1 MKFIMKHTNNFPFKK
16 IIIAEVGSVHD
27 GSFGNACKLIEAAAA
42 AGADVVKF
50 QTHIADAETLPEAPN
65 PAYFSSESRYDY
77 FKRTAF
83 EKEQWKKLM
92 DVCGEN
98 NVGFLSSPFSLEA
111 VDLLEG
117 LAVKAYKI
125 ASGEVTNLPLLE
137 RIAETGK
144 PVYLSSGMNSW
155 GELDVAIKTLR
166 ESCDICVMQC
176 TSAYPSPPE
185 RIGLNI
191 IEELFEKYGLTVGF
205 SDHADGLAAGSAA
218 AAFGASVIEKHFT
231 FSKLMYGSDA
241 ANGTEPEDFKQY
253 CRGIREI
260 WRMLENPVDKSSTE
274 SYVDMKKIFEK
285 SIVSAKDLEPNT
297 LIQKEHLAFKKPGDG
312 IPAANY
318 KNIIGRITKHSIKAN
333 KKLKESDL
341 Q

>member
-1 MKFIMKHTNNFPFKK
+1 MKHTNNFPFKN

-27 GSFGNACKLIEAAAA
+27 GSFGNACKLIEAAAK
-42 AGADVVKF
+42 AGADIIKF

-65 PAYFSSESRYDY
+65 PNYFSSESRYDY

-83 EKEQWKKLM
+83 EEEEWEKLIIVSKK
-92 DVCGEN
+92 N
-98 NVGFLSSPFSLEA
+98 NVEFLSSPFSIEA

-117 LAVKAYKI
+117 LGVKAYKI

-144 PVYLSSGMNSW
+144 PVFLSSGMNSW
-155 GELDVAIKTLR
+155 DELDIAITTLK

-185 RIGLNI
+185 RIGLNVI
-191 IEELFEKYGLTVGF
+191 DELFERYGLTVGF
-205 SDHADGLAAGSAA
+205 SDHADGLAAGFAA

-260 WRMLENPVDKSSTE
+260 WKMLDNPVDKSSTE
-274 SYVDMKKIFEK
+274 SYLDMKRIFEK
-285 SIVSAKDLEPNT
+285 SIVTSKDLEPNT
-297 LIQKEHLAFKKPGDG
+297 VIQKEDLAYKKPGDG

-318 KNIIGRITKHSIKAN
+318 KEVIGRITKYAIKAN
-333 KKLKESDL
+333 TKLKESDL